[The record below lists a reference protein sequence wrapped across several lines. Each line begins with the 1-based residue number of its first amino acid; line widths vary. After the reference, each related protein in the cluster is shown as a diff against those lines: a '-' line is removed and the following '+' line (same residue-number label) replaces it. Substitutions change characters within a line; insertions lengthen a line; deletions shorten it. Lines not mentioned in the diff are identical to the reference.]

1 MGISGFRTIS
11 CHCIMPL
18 YGLTIRY
25 HASNTI
31 VIEVASN
38 TIVIEVAP
46 KSKIKE
52 KSQTAKK
59 RGKLRICMFAIFVS
73 ISCTKYV

>member
-25 HASNTI
+25 H
-31 VIEVASN
+31 ASN

>member
-31 VIEVASN
+31 VIEVA
-38 TIVIEVAP
+38 P

-59 RGKLRICMFAIFVS
+59 EEN
-73 ISCTKYV
+73 